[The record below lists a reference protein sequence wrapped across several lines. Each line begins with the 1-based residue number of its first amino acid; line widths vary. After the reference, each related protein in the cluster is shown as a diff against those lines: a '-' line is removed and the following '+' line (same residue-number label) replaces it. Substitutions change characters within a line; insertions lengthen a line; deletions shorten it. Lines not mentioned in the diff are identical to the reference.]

1 MGEAGTIV
9 TRRRIRRAGG
19 VVLAFGLLVV
29 LALVATN
36 LSLAR
41 HLGRVDGA
49 FDGLGERPRAAPGET
64 ILLVGTRPDDA
75 RDVPWL
81 RGEQSVEALMLV
93 EIAAHGRKVRVE
105 TLPPDPT
112 LESAVVAS
120 SPSSSVTAV
129 EEWSGRRVDHLMAL
143 DWGTFAELAA
153 ANGLDRTYR
162 YGSSAAV
169 QHDYVRD
176 VLRETL
182 HVELRREPLALYR
195 QLRTTASGLTIDD
208 EWTIAELDW
217 LLISLRNL
225 RSGDID
231 FSTARPG

>member
-9 TRRRIRRAGG
+9 TRRGIRRAG
-19 VVLAFGLLVV
+19 VAVLALGLLVT
-29 LALVATN
+29 LALVITN

-41 HLGRVDGA
+41 HLGRIDGA
-49 FDGLGERPRAAPGET
+49 FEGLGERPAAAPGET
-64 ILLVGTRPDDA
+64 ILLVGTRPGDDSE
-75 RDVPWL
+75 VPWL
-81 RGEQSVEALMLV
+81 PGEQSIEALMIV
-93 EIAAHGRKVRVE
+93 EIEAHGREVRVE

-112 LESAVVAS
+112 VESAVVAS
-120 SPSSSVTAV
+120 SPNASVAAV
-129 EEWSGRRVDHLMAL
+129 EAWSGRRVDHLMAL
-143 DWGTFAELAA
+143 DWGTFAELAD
-153 ANGLDRTYR
+153 ANGLDRSYR

-176 VLRETL
+176 VLKETL
-182 HVELRREPLALYR
+182 HVELRRKPLALYR
-195 QLRTTASGLTIDD
+195 QLRTTASGLAIDD

-225 RSGDID
+225 RSRDID